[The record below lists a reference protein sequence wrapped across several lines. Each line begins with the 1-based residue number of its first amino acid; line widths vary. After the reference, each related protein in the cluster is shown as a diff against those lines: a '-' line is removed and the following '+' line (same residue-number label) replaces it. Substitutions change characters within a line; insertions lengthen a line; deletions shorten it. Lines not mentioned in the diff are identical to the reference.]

1 MNIEIQAP
9 GRRWESD
16 VIEYFKALTG
26 KNPLGSDD
34 CESSASKRVLVG
46 FPEGA
51 DGGCDGGCTPFPF
64 DNVFGIWL
72 IVQGLAAP
80 LVMLPKR
87 FSEESLWDLDGYKK
101 YYCGLGK
108 DELAWMLRIWMEYAG
123 VHVKIDGND
132 VLESGL
138 VPKPA
143 TGFEGAVRAIVQSL
157 DADKAGAAESGDSH
171 ASVPETEHAAE
182 AEDGED
188 QAAPGIDMTTIE
200 DAALSISPTSLKWMT
215 MKLSCDAQVSI
226 NDDDEAYALAT
237 AIYDD
242 VEELKIPAVRDYNL
256 IEKLEDAVC
265 PPEEMCLAMAVSAA
279 ASTNGGNVS
288 VRTVRDCMT
297 AFYTEFLN
305 ARAEEEDGL
314 PLSGLVTASGAQ
326 HDGLAAKIAWEL
338 DRPSNAPEAV
348 DAALALGV
356 AMLDAY
362 LPADQRFDFG
372 DARDFASAVEEQ
384 KAGNGDAEWDAAMPQ
399 GPADGDAE
407 LDFCGL
413 TDDELLAA
421 AKGFAMAEP
430 GSAFGHALRAW
441 LIGLLGAARRAMGED
456 DTIEDALLIASCE
469 GVATVGKND
478 EDAVPSYADLLFAVN
493 GDEGA
498 ARELSDA
505 IRRCTVQMQRIV
517 AVTVNAALRSIHEG
531 YIAAMFESQDDAGE
545 EDAQTEDGPADEN
558 GPAVDEG
565 AWSFDANAQADET
578 PDGYERDAFPAFDGD
593 GGSHTFEDDDAL
605 AKALMGLNK
614 GLKSHFGSEAEE
626 NETGSEA
633 ENGE

>member
-1 MNIEIQAP
+1 MKIEIQAP
-9 GRRWESD
+9 RRRWVSNA
-16 VIEYFKALTG
+16 VEYFKAFAG
-26 KNPLGSDD
+26 ENPLCSDD
-34 CESSASKRVLVG
+34 SEFSTLMRVYVG
-46 FPEGA
+46 FPEEAASNG
-51 DGGCDGGCTPFPF
+51 TLWPFE
-64 DNVFGIWL
+64 NVYGIWL
-72 IVQGLAAP
+72 IVQDLAAP
-80 LVMLPKR
+80 IVVLPKR
-87 FSEESLWDLDGYKK
+87 FHETSPWSSKGYGK
-101 YYCGLGK
+101 YCGLEEY
-108 DELAWMLRIWMEYAG
+108 ELTWMLRIWMQYAG
-123 VHVKIDGND
+123 VHVKIDGHD

-143 TGFEGAVRAIVQSL
+143 MGFGSALCAIVRSF
-157 DADKAGAAESGDSH
+157 DPDEAGAAESDSH

-182 AEDGED
+182 EEDDESRE
-188 QAAPGIDMTTIE
+188 APAIGMTTIE

-242 VEELKIPAVRDYNL
+242 VEELKIPAVRDFNL

-288 VRTVRDCMT
+288 VRTVRDTMT

-305 ARAEEEDGL
+305 ARAKEEAGL

-326 HDGLAAKIAWEL
+326 RDGLAAKIAWEL

-372 DARDFASAVEEQ
+372 DARDFASAIEEQ
-384 KAGNGDAEWDAAMPQ
+384 KSEYGDAEWDATMPQ

-456 DTIEDALLIASCE
+456 DTIEDALLMASCE
-469 GVATVGKND
+469 GVATVGKDD

-558 GPAVDEG
+558 GSAVDEG
-565 AWSFDANAQADET
+565 AWLFDANAQADET

-593 GGSHTFEDDDAL
+593 GSSHTFGDDDAL

-633 ENGE
+633 EGNE